1 MRVLQKIVP
10 VVIMAVPL
18 MGFSASGLY
27 GISGMP
33 GTSASSDSDSVS
45 IGTVIDEVIW
55 VVGDEAILK
64 SDVEMM
70 RMQAAMEGVKW
81 NGDPDCTIPE
91 QIAVQKLFKHQ
102 AIIDSIEVTDAD
114 VASEVE
120 QQINYWLEMVDGSR
134 ERLEEYKHQSLA
146 QIRND
151 LREEM
156 KDRQMVQQM
165 KRKLVEDI
173 SVTPAEVRRYFK
185 DLPQDSIP
193 FVPTE
198 VEVQII
204 QVTPRIPPEEL
215 NRVKD
220 ELRDYTDRVNKGD
233 ASFQTLAR
241 LYSEDPRTARRG
253 GELGLTVRGTLDPAF
268 ATVAFNLTDPKKV
281 SKIVESEFG
290 FHIIQL
296 IEKRG
301 DKVNVRHILRKPVVP
316 DEEIEKTLLRLDS
329 VAVALREGVVPEVLK
344 PFIDAEK
351 LVGTFTFEDA
361 VPALSDDKDTRFSK
375 GLMSTNMMQ
384 TGHTSSKFRMQD
396 LPPEVA
402 KAVDTLQVGEIS
414 RAFQMI
420 NQRGK
425 TVCVIAK
432 LKNRIDGHKAT
443 VTEDF
448 QTLKD
453 VVLQK
458 RQNDRIHQWV
468 VDKIK
473 NVYTRLNDNYKD
485 CNFEYE
491 GWFK

>member
-1 MRVLQKIVP
+1 MRFLKKIIPAVLMTI
-10 VVIMAVPL
+10 PL
-18 MGFSASGLY
+18 MGMAAT
-27 GISGMP
+27 P
-33 GTSASSDSDSVS
+33 KDS
-45 IGTVIDEVIW
+45 IGTVIDEVVW
-55 VVGDEAILK
+55 VVGDEAILR
-64 SDVEMM
+64 SDVEQL
-70 RMQAAMEGVKW
+70 RIQSSMEGMKW
-81 NGDPDCTIPE
+81 SGDPDCTIPE

-102 AIIDSIEVTDAD
+102 ALIDSIEVTDAD
-114 VASEVE
+114 VAQEVE

-134 ERLEEYKHQSLA
+134 ERLEEYKHQTIA
-146 QIRND
+146 QIRNE

-156 KDRQMVQQM
+156 KDRQMVQKM
-165 KRKLVEDI
+165 KNKLVQDI

-185 DLPQDSIP
+185 DMPSDSIP

-204 QVTPRIPPEEL
+204 QKTPRIETEEL
-215 NRVKD
+215 DRIKG
-220 ELRDYTDRVNKGD
+220 ELREYTDRINKGE
-233 ASFQTLAR
+233 ASFSTLAR
-241 LYSEDPRTARRG
+241 LYSEDPGTARRG
-253 GELGLTVRGTLDPAF
+253 GELGLTGRGTLDPAF

-301 DKVNVRHILRKPVVP
+301 EKVNVRHILRKPVVS
-316 DEEIEKTLLRLDS
+316 DEAIEKSLGRLDS
-329 VAVALREGVVPEVLK
+329 IANDLRAGK
-344 PFIDAEK
+344 Y
-351 LVGTFTFEDA
+351 TFEEA
-361 VPALSDDKDTRFSK
+361 APIISDDKDTRNSK

-396 LPPEVA
+396 LPPEIA
-402 KAVDTLQVGEIS
+402 KVVDTMKVGQIS
-414 RAFQMI
+414 QAFTMI

-425 TVCVIAK
+425 TVCLIAK

-453 VVLQK
+453 VVLNK
-458 RQNDRIHQWV
+458 RREQRVHQWV

-473 NVYTRLNDNYKD
+473 NVYTRLNSEFAN
-485 CNFEYE
+485 CQFEYE
-491 GWFK
+491 GWNK